1 MQEMIV
7 SQNVMLQRQGI
18 KEASISDGEVA
29 VKMATHLEKVEAWL
43 TAQKNMDVIYIS
55 FNDVIK
61 DPLSQAQ
68 KVNQFL
74 NNQLDSTKM
83 ASVVEKKLYRQKKE

>member
-1 MQEMIV
+1 
-7 SQNVMLQRQGI
+7 
-18 KEASISDGEVA
+18 VA